1 MSYHKWTLP
10 EERVFRE
17 ALVKFGQRWDVIQ
30 HNLLPH
36 ISVKSMKNKYYQ
48 KMHQNLQG
56 AQEDSSA
63 QSRVS
68 DEQLYAIIQNIV
80 LQNQ

>member
-10 EERVFRE
+10 EEQVFRE

-30 HNLLPH
+30 HSLLPH
-36 ISVKSMKNKYYQ
+36 ISIKSMKNKYYQ

-56 AQEDSSA
+56 GQEDSSV

-68 DEQLYAIIQNIV
+68 DEQLYALIQNIV

>member
-10 EERVFRE
+10 EEQVFRE

-30 HNLLPH
+30 NSLLPH

-48 KMHQNLQG
+48 KMHQNLQS
-56 AQEDSSA
+56 AQEDSSV

-80 LQNQ
+80 FQNQ